1 MAVDLVGLVMQYL
14 TPDRIGRI
22 AAAFNLDSKSAQS
35 VAEVSVPSL
44 LAELAS
50 LAVQPGGAQKVVDA
64 VRQHSG
70 TLDSRSN
77 AVGGSA
83 NQAVLADKGTQ
94 WFSSLFGDQSH
105 SALTGAVAKFC
116 GLSQAA
122 SEALLGLLF
131 PVVLGTISKQLGTS
145 SINASSLTRLLA
157 SQKDNIAAAL
167 PSGFT
172 DLLRG
177 TGLLGALSA
186 AAGTVSAAVN
196 QASMAASTATDGG
209 SRAATVV
216 TDQASRADTTATR
229 AASDAGAGAD
239 SLAAPGS
246 FNWLYWIIPALILA
260 ALIAWFFASNRPEQ
274 IAQPPVNPTTQNL
287 MLAGVDVG
295 KEIAGGFENL
305 RTALEGITDADSA
318 KAALPKLQSAK
329 GQIDKVNGLIGQL
342 SPEQRKIL
350 AGLVNQFMPTINPL
364 FDKVLTIPGVAE
376 LIKPTI
382 DGLRTNLAALA
393 TT

>member
-1 MAVDLVGLVMQYL
+1 MAVNLVGMVMQYL
-14 TPDRIGRI
+14 TPDRIERI

-50 LAVQPGGAQKVVDA
+50 VAVQPGGAQKVVDA

-70 TLDSRSN
+70 TLHSRAN

-94 WFSSLFGDQSH
+94 WFSSLFGDQNH
-105 SALTGAVAKFC
+105 SALTGAIAKFC

-122 SEALLGLLF
+122 SEALLGLFL

-145 SINASSLTRLLA
+145 TLNASSVTRLLA

-167 PSGFT
+167 PSGFA

-177 TGLLGALSA
+177 TGLLGAPSGAVGAVSA
-186 AAGTVSAAVN
+186 AAN

-209 SRAATVV
+209 SRAAT
-216 TDQASRADTTATR
+216 ASRAATTATR

-239 SLAAPGS
+239 SPTAPGS
-246 FNWLYWIIPALILA
+246 FNWLFWIIPALILA
-260 ALIAWFFASNRPEQ
+260 ALIAWFFASNRLEHV
-274 IAQPPVNPTTQNL
+274 AQPPVNPTTQNL

-295 KEIAGGFENL
+295 KEIVGGVENL
-305 RTALEGITDADSA
+305 RAALQGVTDADSA
-318 KAALPKLQSAK
+318 KAALPKLQDAK

-376 LIKPTI
+376 SIKPTI
-382 DGLRTNLAALA
+382 DGVRTTLTSLSAA
-393 TT
+393 

>member
-1 MAVDLVGLVMQYL
+1 MAVDLVGMVMQYL

-22 AAAFNLDSKSAQS
+22 AAAFNLDSKSARS
-35 VAEVSVPSL
+35 VAEVSIPSL
-44 LAELAS
+44 LAGLAS
-50 LAVQPGGAQKVVDA
+50 LALQPGGAQKVVDA

-70 TLDSRSN
+70 TLHSRAN

-94 WFSSLFGDQSH
+94 WFSSLFGDQNH

-122 SEALLGLLF
+122 SEALLGLFF

-145 SINASSLTRLLA
+145 RLNASSLTRLLA

-167 PSGFT
+167 PSEFA

-177 TGLLGALSA
+177 TGLLGALSS
-186 AAGTVSAAVN
+186 AAGAVSAAAN
-196 QASMAASTATDGG
+196 QAAMAASTATDGG

-216 TDQASRADTTATR
+216 TDQASRAATTATR
-229 AASDAGAGAD
+229 AGSDAGAGAN
-239 SLAAPGS
+239 SLTAPGS

-274 IAQPPVNPTTQNL
+274 IAQSPVSPTTQNL
-287 MLAGVDVG
+287 MVAGVDVG
-295 KEIAGGFENL
+295 KELVGGLENL
-305 RTALEGITDADSA
+305 RAALQGVTDADSA
-318 KAALPKLQSAK
+318 KAALPKLQDAK

-350 AGLVNQFMPTINPL
+350 AGLVNQFMPTIKSL
-364 FDKVLTIPGVAE
+364 IDKVLAIPGVAE

-382 DGLRTNLAALA
+382 DGLRTTLAAL
-393 TT
+393 TTT

>member
-1 MAVDLVGLVMQYL
+1 MAVDLVGMVMQYL
-14 TPDRIGRI
+14 TPDRIGQI

-44 LAELAS
+44 LAGLAS
-50 LAVQPGGAQKVVDA
+50 LALEPGGAQKVVDA

-70 TLDSRSN
+70 TLDSRAN

-94 WFSSLFGDQSH
+94 WFSALFGDQNH

-122 SEALLGLLF
+122 SEALLGLFF
-131 PVVLGTISKQLGTS
+131 PVVLGTISKQLGAS
-145 SINASSLTRLLA
+145 SINTNSLTRLLA
-157 SQKDNIAAAL
+157 SQKDYIAAAL
-167 PSGFT
+167 PSGFA

-177 TGLLGALSA
+177 TGLLGALSG
-186 AAGTVSAAVN
+186 AAGTVSAAAN

-209 SRAATVV
+209 SRVATVV
-216 TDQASRADTTATR
+216 TDQAAKAGTTATCT
-229 AASDAGAGAD
+229 ANDARTRAD

-260 ALIAWFFASNRPEQ
+260 ALIALLFASNRPEQ
-274 IAQPPVNPTTQNL
+274 IGQPPAKTTTQNL

-295 KEIAGGFENL
+295 KEIVGGLENL
-305 RTALEGITDADSA
+305 RTALQGITDADSA
-318 KAALPKLQSAK
+318 KAALPKLQDAK

-342 SPEQRKIL
+342 SPQQRRIL

-382 DGLRTNLAALA
+382 DGLRTTLSAL
-393 TT
+393 TTT

>member
-1 MAVDLVGLVMQYL
+1 MAVNLVGMVMQYL
-14 TPDRIGRI
+14 TPDRIERI

-70 TLDSRSN
+70 TLDSRAN

-122 SEALLGLLF
+122 SEALLGLFF
-131 PVVLGTISKQLGTS
+131 PVVLGTISKQLGAS

-167 PSGFT
+167 PSGFA

-177 TGLLGALSA
+177 TRLLGASSG
-186 AAGTVSAAVN
+186 AAGTVSAAAN
-196 QASMAASTATDGG
+196 QAAMAASTATDGG

-216 TDQASRADTTATR
+216 TNQAAKAGTTATR
-229 AASDAGAGAD
+229 TANDARTRAD
-239 SLAAPGS
+239 SLTAPGS

-260 ALIAWFFASNRPEQ
+260 ALIAWLLAGNRPEQ
-274 IAQPPVNPTTQNL
+274 IGQPPAKTTMQNL
-287 MLAGVDVG
+287 MLAGVDIG
-295 KEIAGGFENL
+295 KEIVGGLENL
-305 RTALEGITDADSA
+305 RTALQGITDADSA
-318 KAALPKLQSAK
+318 KAVLPKLQDAK
-329 GQIDKVNGLIGQL
+329 GQIDKLNGLIGQL

-382 DGLRTNLAALA
+382 DGLRTTLAAL
-393 TT
+393 TTT

>member
-1 MAVDLVGLVMQYL
+1 MAVNLVGMVMQYL

-44 LAELAS
+44 LAGLAS
-50 LAVQPGGAQKVVDA
+50 LALQPGGAQKVVDA

-70 TLDSRSN
+70 TLHSRAN

-94 WFSSLFGDQSH
+94 WFSSLFGDQNH

-122 SEALLGLLF
+122 SEALLGLFF
-131 PVVLGTISKQLGTS
+131 PVVLGTISKQLGNS
-145 SINASSLTRLLA
+145 RLNASSLTRLLA
-157 SQKDNIAAAL
+157 SQKDDVAAAL
-167 PSGFT
+167 PSGFA

-177 TGLLGALSA
+177 TRLLGASSG
-186 AAGTVSAAVN
+186 AAGTVSAAAN
-196 QASMAASTATDGG
+196 QAAMAASTATDGG

-216 TDQASRADTTATR
+216 TNQAAKAGTTATR
-229 AASDAGAGAD
+229 TANDARTRAD
-239 SLAAPGS
+239 SLTAPGS

-260 ALIAWFFASNRPEQ
+260 ALIAWLLAGNRPEQ
-274 IAQPPVNPTTQNL
+274 IGQPPTKTTMQNL
-287 MLAGVDVG
+287 MLAGVDIG
-295 KEIAGGFENL
+295 KEIVGGLENL
-305 RTALEGITDADSA
+305 RTALQGITDADSA
-318 KAALPKLQSAK
+318 KAVLPKLQDAK
-329 GQIDKVNGLIGQL
+329 GQIDKLNGLIGQL

-382 DGLRTNLAALA
+382 DGLRTTLAAL
-393 TT
+393 TTT

>member
-1 MAVDLVGLVMQYL
+1 MGVNLVRMVMQYL

-22 AAAFNLDSKSAQS
+22 AAAFNLDSKSVQS

-44 LAELAS
+44 LAGLAG
-50 LAVQPGGAQKVVDA
+50 LALQPSGAQKVVDA

-70 TLDSRSN
+70 TLHSRAN

-94 WFSSLFGDQSH
+94 WFSSLFGDQNH
-105 SALTGAVAKFC
+105 SALTGTVAKFC

-122 SEALLGLLF
+122 SEALLGLFF
-131 PVVLGTISKQLGTS
+131 PVVLGTISKQLSAT

-167 PSGFT
+167 PSGFA

-177 TGLLGALSA
+177 TGLLGALSG
-186 AAGTVSAAVN
+186 AAGTISAAAN
-196 QASMAASTATDGG
+196 QASMDASTVTGGG
-209 SRAATVV
+209 SRAATVIA
-216 TDQASRADTTATR
+216 DQASRADTTATR
-229 AASDAGAGAD
+229 AGSDAGAGAD

-246 FNWLYWIIPALILA
+246 FNWLYWIIPALVLA
-260 ALIAWFFASNRPEQ
+260 ALIAWFFVSNRPEQ
-274 IAQPPVNPTTQNL
+274 VAQPPVNPTTQNL

-295 KEIAGGFENL
+295 KEIAGGLENL
-305 RTALEGITDADSA
+305 RTALQGVTDADSA
-318 KAALPKLQSAK
+318 KAALPKLQDAK

-350 AGLVNQFMPTINPL
+350 AALVKQFMPTLNPL
-364 FDKVLTIPGVAE
+364 FDKVLAIPGVAE
-376 LIKPTI
+376 LIKRTI
-382 DGLRTNLAALA
+382 DGVRMTLTSLSAA
-393 TT
+393 

>member
-1 MAVDLVGLVMQYL
+1 MAVDLVGMVMRYL

-44 LAELAS
+44 LAGVAS

-70 TLDSRSN
+70 TLDSRAN

-94 WFSSLFGDQSH
+94 WFSSMFGDQNH

-116 GLSQAA
+116 GLSHAA
-122 SEALLGLLF
+122 SEALLGLFF

-145 SINASSLTRLLA
+145 RLNASSLTRLLA
-157 SQKDNIAAAL
+157 SQKDSIAAAL
-167 PSGFT
+167 PSGFA

-177 TGLLGALSA
+177 TGLLGALSG
-186 AAGTVSAAVN
+186 AAGTVSAGTN
-196 QASMAASTATDGG
+196 QAAMAASTATDGG

-239 SLAAPGS
+239 SLAASRS

-260 ALIAWFFASNRPEQ
+260 ALIAWFFASNRREQ
-274 IAQPPVNPTTQNL
+274 VVQPPVNPTTQNL

-295 KEIAGGFENL
+295 KEIAGGLENL
-305 RTALEGITDADSA
+305 RTALQGITDADSA
-318 KAALPKLQSAK
+318 KAALPKLQDAK

-350 AGLVNQFMPTINPL
+350 AGMVNQFMPTINPL
-364 FDKVLTIPGVAE
+364 FDKVLAIPGVAE

-382 DGLRTNLAALA
+382 DGLRTTLAAL
-393 TT
+393 TTT

>member
-1 MAVDLVGLVMQYL
+1 MAVNLVGMVMQYL

-44 LAELAS
+44 LAGLAS
-50 LAVQPGGAQKVVDA
+50 LALQPGGAQKVVDA

-70 TLDSRSN
+70 TLDSRAN
-77 AVGGSA
+77 AVGGST

-94 WFSSLFGDQSH
+94 WFSSLFGDQNH
-105 SALTGAVAKFC
+105 SALAGAVAKFC
-116 GLSQAA
+116 GLNRAA
-122 SEALLGLLF
+122 SEALLGLFF
-131 PVVLGTISKQLGTS
+131 PVVLGTISKQLSAS

-157 SQKDNIAAAL
+157 SQQDNIAAAL
-167 PSGFT
+167 PSGFA

-177 TGLLGALSA
+177 TGLLGALSG
-186 AAGTVSAAVN
+186 AAGTDSAAAN
-196 QASMAASTATDGG
+196 QASM
-209 SRAATVV
+209 
-216 TDQASRADTTATR
+216 ADTTATR
-229 AASDAGAGAD
+229 VGSDAGVGAD

-260 ALIAWFFASNRPEQ
+260 ALIAWFFASNRAEQ
-274 IAQPPVNPTTQNL
+274 VVQPPVSPTTQNL

-295 KEIAGGFENL
+295 KEMAGGLENL
-305 RTALEGITDADSA
+305 RTVLRGVTDADSA
-318 KAALPKLQSAK
+318 KAALPKLQDAK

-350 AGLVNQFMPTINPL
+350 AGMVNQFMPTINPL
-364 FDKVLTIPGVAE
+364 FDKVLAIPGVAE

-382 DGLRTNLAALA
+382 DGLRTTLAAL
-393 TT
+393 TTT

>member
-1 MAVDLVGLVMQYL
+1 MAVNLVEMVMQYL

-44 LAELAS
+44 LAGLAS
-50 LAVQPGGAQKVVDA
+50 LALQPGGAQKVVDA

-70 TLDSRSN
+70 TLHSRAN

-94 WFSSLFGDQSH
+94 WFSSLFGDQNH
-105 SALTGAVAKFC
+105 SALTRAVAKFC

-122 SEALLGLLF
+122 SEALLGLFF
-131 PVVLGTISKQLGTS
+131 PVVLGTISKQLSAS
-145 SINASSLTRLLA
+145 SINSSSLTRLLA
-157 SQKDNIAAAL
+157 SQKDNIDGAL

-177 TGLLGALSA
+177 TGLLGALSG
-186 AAGTVSAAVN
+186 AAGAVSAAAN
-196 QASMAASTATDGG
+196 QASMAAATATDGG

-229 AASDAGAGAD
+229 AVSDAGAGAN
-239 SLAAPGS
+239 SLTAPGS

-274 IAQPPVNPTTQNL
+274 VAQPPVKPTTQSL
-287 MLAGVDVG
+287 TFAGVDVG
-295 KEIAGGFENL
+295 KEIAGGLETL
-305 RTALEGITDADSA
+305 RAALQGITDSDSA
-318 KAALPKLQSAK
+318 KAALPKLQDAM

-350 AGLVNQFMPTINPL
+350 AGLVNQSMPTLNPL
-364 FDKVLTIPGVAE
+364 FDKVLAIPGVAE

-382 DGLRTNLAALA
+382 DGLRTTLAAL
-393 TT
+393 TTT

>member
-1 MAVDLVGLVMQYL
+1 MAANLVGMVMQYL

-22 AAAFNLDSKSAQS
+22 AAAFNLDSKSAQN

-44 LAELAS
+44 LAGLAS
-50 LAVQPGGAQKVVDA
+50 LALRPGGAQKVVDA

-70 TLDSRSN
+70 TLHRRAN
-77 AVGGSA
+77 AGGGSA

-94 WFSSLFGDQSH
+94 WFSSLFGDQNH
-105 SALTGAVAKFC
+105 FALAGAVAKFC

-122 SEALLGLLF
+122 SEALLGLFF
-131 PVVLGTISKQLGTS
+131 PVVLGTISRQLGASTL
-145 SINASSLTRLLA
+145 NASSLTRLLA

-167 PSGFT
+167 PSGFD

-177 TGLLGALSA
+177 TGLLGALSGA
-186 AAGTVSAAVN
+186 TGTVSAAAN
-196 QASMAASTATDGG
+196 QASMAASTVTDGG
-209 SRAATVV
+209 SRAAAVV

-229 AASDAGAGAD
+229 ARSGAGAGAD

-274 IAQPPVNPTTQNL
+274 VVQPPVKPTTQNL

-295 KEIAGGFENL
+295 KEIAGGLENL
-305 RTALEGITDADSA
+305 RTALQGITDADSA
-318 KAALPKLQSAK
+318 KAALPKLQDAK

-342 SPEQRKIL
+342 SQEQRKTL
-350 AGLVNQFMPTINPL
+350 AGLVSQFMPTLNPL
-364 FDKVLTIPGVAE
+364 FDTVLTIPGVAE
-376 LIKPTI
+376 WIKPTI
-382 DGLRTNLAALA
+382 DGLRTTLSAL
-393 TT
+393 TTT

>member
-1 MAVDLVGLVMQYL
+1 MAVNLVGMVMQYL
-14 TPDRIGRI
+14 SPDRIERI

-50 LAVQPGGAQKVVDA
+50 VAVQPGGAQKVVDA

-70 TLDSRSN
+70 TLHSRAN

-94 WFSSLFGDQSH
+94 WFSSLFGDHNH
-105 SALTGAVAKFC
+105 SALAGAVAKFC

-122 SEALLGLLF
+122 SEALLGLFF
-131 PVVLGTISKQLGTS
+131 PVVLGTISKQLGAS
-145 SINASSLTRLLA
+145 SINSSSLNRLLA
-157 SQKDNIAAAL
+157 SQKDNITGAL

-186 AAGTVSAAVN
+186 AAGTVSAAAN

-209 SRAATVV
+209 SRVATVV
-216 TDQASRADTTATR
+216 TDQASRADTSATR
-229 AASDAGAGAD
+229 AASDAGAGAN
-239 SLAAPGS
+239 SLAASGS
-246 FNWLYWIIPALILA
+246 FNWLYWIIPALILV

-274 IAQPPVNPTTQNL
+274 VVQPPVNPTTQNL

-295 KEIAGGFENL
+295 KEMAGGLENL
-305 RTALEGITDADSA
+305 RTVLQGVTDADSA
-318 KAALPKLQSAK
+318 KAALPKLQDAK
-329 GQIDKVNGLIGQL
+329 GQIDKVNGLTGQM
-342 SPEQRKIL
+342 SPEQWKIL

-382 DGLRTNLAALA
+382 DGLRTTLAAL
-393 TT
+393 TTT